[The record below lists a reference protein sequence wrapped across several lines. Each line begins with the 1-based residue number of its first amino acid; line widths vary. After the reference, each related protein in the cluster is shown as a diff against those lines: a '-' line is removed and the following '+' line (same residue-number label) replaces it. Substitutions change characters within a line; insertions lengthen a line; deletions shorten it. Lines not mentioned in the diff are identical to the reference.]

1 MEPNRGTMLS
11 GGAYSIWGRHMAVKH
26 VVFVGV
32 AACLAGCKFTNHPTG
47 PVEQESRSV
56 NLDQAELTRV
66 ALKMS
71 AGTMK
76 VKGGSSKLMDAD
88 FTYNVAAWKPEVRYN
103 NTGARGDL
111 TIEQPAS
118 GGHFGEIT
126 YIWELRFNDQVP
138 LDFTAN
144 LGAGEAHLNLG
155 SLSLRSL
162 EIEMGAGELDL
173 DLRGQPKRS
182 YDVRIRGGVGEATVH
197 LPAGAGI
204 EADVQGGI
212 GDISAQGLRKQ
223 EGRYVTDAFPPAPL
237 HIPLTIPPA
246 PA

>member
-1 MEPNRGTMLS
+1 
-11 GGAYSIWGRHMAVKH
+11 MAVKY
-26 VVFVGV
+26 VVLAV
-32 AACLAGCKFTNHPTG
+32 AACLGGCNFTKTPTG
-47 PVEQESRSV
+47 PVEHESRSV
-56 NLDQAELTRV
+56 ELDQTELARV
-66 ALKMS
+66 GLKMS
-71 AGTMK
+71 AGTMN
-76 VKGGSSKLMDAD
+76 VKGGSSKLMEAD

-118 GGHFGEIT
+118 GGHFGETT
-126 YIWELRFNDQVP
+126 YIWDLRFNDQVP

-144 LGAGEAHLNLG
+144 LGAGEGQLNLG
-155 SLSLRSL
+155 SLSLRSV
-162 EIEMGAGELDL
+162 EIEMGAGELRL

-197 LPAGAGI
+197 LPTGVGI

-223 EGRYVTDAFPPAPL
+223 EGRYVNDALDTAKVRIHL
-237 HIPLTIPPA
+237 NIRGGVGSIKLIA
-246 PA
+246 E